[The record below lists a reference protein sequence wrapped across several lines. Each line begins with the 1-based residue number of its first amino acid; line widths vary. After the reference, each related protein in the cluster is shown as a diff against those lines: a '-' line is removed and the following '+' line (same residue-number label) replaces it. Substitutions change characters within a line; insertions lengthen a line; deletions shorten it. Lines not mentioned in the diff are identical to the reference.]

1 MSLDLDNLEITYK
14 AYYEITLQIGDLI
27 ARELY
32 QELEPY
38 INKRNQIL
46 KKAERLVEKIKT
58 KNEDASRL
66 SELYEKIKSQEAKNV
81 EALTAL
87 KSNIKLQL
95 SDTSKNVKLLNAYSP
110 AGEKQGNILDY
121 KEKQMYSYFFRL

>member
-121 KEKQMYSYFFRL
+121 KE

>member
-95 SDTSKNVKLLNAYSP
+95 SDTSKNVKLLNAYSH

-121 KEKQMYSYFFRL
+121 KE